1 MNFKIL
7 ITSVGGEF
15 APNLILSIKNDKKI
29 SSTIIGTDLKKDAI
43 GKNFCDLFYQV
54 PKANSKN
61 YIKKIA
67 LICRKN
73 KIDLVLPTSDE
84 EAYTLSKNR
93 KLIENNKT
101 KLACTDFN
109 TIKIFNDKV
118 STYRKLKQFNI
129 PRPKYVIV
137 NKLLQ
142 LDNEI
147 IKMLKECKE
156 IVIKPSNSRGGRNVF
171 IISNKIKGFKIF
183 DDRREIITDLKN
195 FRDKFKK
202 NLNKSY
208 PLIIMN
214 KLKEPVYD
222 LDMLAWK
229 GKPLRIIPR
238 KRFNSAVPND
248 GHIIVNDQKL
258 IELGKKIILKFN
270 LSWLYDCDI
279 MYDQDNVPQIL
290 EINPRPSGSVVVSI
304 CAGVP
309 LIRDLLF
316 LSKGLKVN
324 KINLPFNKRII
335 PYKNL
340 YQLD

>member
-15 APNLILSIKNDKKI
+15 APNLILSIKNDQKI
-29 SSTIIGTDLKKDAI
+29 SSKIIGTDIKKDAI
-43 GKNFCDLFYQV
+43 GKNFCDFFYQV
-54 PKANSKN
+54 PRANSKN

-67 LICRKN
+67 SICKKN

-93 KLIENNKT
+93 KFIENKQT

-118 STYRKLKQFNI
+118 STYKKLKQFNI
-129 PRPKYVIV
+129 PRPEYIII
-137 NKLLQ
+137 NKSSQ
-142 LDNEI
+142 LNIEI
-147 IKMLKECKE
+147 NKMLKKYKE
-156 IVIKPSNSRGGRNVF
+156 IVLKPSNSRGGRNVF
-171 IISNKIKGFKIF
+171 IISNKTKGFKIF
-183 DDRREIITDLKN
+183 NDRREIITDLKN

-202 NLNKSY
+202 DIIKSY

-229 GKPLRIIPR
+229 GKPLRVIPR

-248 GHIIVNDQKL
+248 GHIIVNDHKL
-258 IELGKKIILKFN
+258 IELGKKIISKFK

-279 MYDQDNVPQIL
+279 MYDQNNIPQIL

-309 LIRDLLF
+309 LIRDLLC
-316 LSKGLKVN
+316 LRKGFRIK
-324 KINLPFNKRII
+324 KIKLPFNKRII

-340 YQLD
+340 HQID

>member
-15 APNLILSIKNDKKI
+15 GPNLILSIKNDRKI
-29 SSTIIGTDLKKDAI
+29 LTKIIGTDVNRNAV
-43 GKNFCDLFYQV
+43 GKNFCDIFYQV
-54 PKANSKN
+54 PKANHKN
-61 YIKKIA
+61 YIRVISA
-67 LICRKN
+67 ICKKN

-93 KLIENNKT
+93 KLVENKKT
-101 KLACTDFN
+101 KLACTDFK
-109 TIKIFNDKV
+109 TIKIFNDKI
-118 STYRKLKQFNI
+118 STYKKLKELNI
-129 PRPKYVIV
+129 PSPDYIII
-137 NKLLQ
+137 NKSSQ
-142 LDNEI
+142 LDIEI
-147 IKMLKECKE
+147 KKMLKKYKE

-171 IISNKIKGFKIF
+171 IISNKIKSFKIF
-183 DDRREIITDLKN
+183 NDRREIVTNLQYFKS
-195 FRDKFKK
+195 KFK
-202 NLNKSY
+202 NDLLKSY

-229 GKPLRIIPR
+229 GKALRIIPR

-248 GHIIVNDQKL
+248 GHIIVNDQNL
-258 IELGKKIILKFN
+258 IKLGKKIISKFN

-279 MYDQDNVPQIL
+279 MYDQNKMPQIL

-309 LIRDLLF
+309 LIQDLIF
-316 LSKGLKVN
+316 LRKNLRMSKV
-324 KINLPFNKRII
+324 KIPFKKRII

-340 YQLD
+340 HQID

>member
-15 APNLILSIKNDKKI
+15 GPNLILSIKNDQKI
-29 SSTIIGTDLKKDAI
+29 SSKIIGTDIRTDAI
-43 GKNFCDLFYQV
+43 GKHFCDFFYQV
-54 PKANSKN
+54 PKANDKN
-61 YIKKIA
+61 YIKKIVS
-67 LICRKN
+67 ICKKN
-73 KIDLVLPTSDE
+73 KVDLVLPTSDE

-93 KLIENNKT
+93 KFIENNKT

-109 TIKIFNDKV
+109 TIKIFTSKD
-118 STYRKLKQFNI
+118 STYKKLKQFNI
-129 PRPKYVIV
+129 PRPEYIIIK
-137 NKLLQ
+137 KSSQ
-142 LDNEI
+142 LDIEI
-147 IKMLKECKE
+147 NKMLKKYRE
-156 IVIKPSNSRGGRNVF
+156 IVIKPSISRGGRNVF
-171 IISNKIKGFKIF
+171 IISNKTKGFKIF
-183 DDRREIITDLKN
+183 DDRREIVTDLKN
-195 FRDKFKK
+195 FRSKFKRD
-202 NLNKSY
+202 LIKSY

-258 IELGKKIILKFN
+258 IELGKKIISKFK

-279 MYDQDNVPQIL
+279 MYDQNNIPQIL
-290 EINPRPSGSVVVSI
+290 EINPRPSGSIIVSI

-316 LSKGLKVN
+316 LSKGLKI
-324 KINLPFNKRII
+324 KKLKLPFNKRII
-335 PYKNL
+335 SYKNS
-340 YQLD
+340 YQIN